1 MHNRDFEEF
10 WWQLQ
15 HRLRSAPAAPGG
27 AVEVPNWTVLKGYL
41 GDTMQVVA
49 VRGETIELVSPN
61 ARNLVV
67 VQKAHF
73 RAVWE
78 IWSLYT
84 DGQVSRGEI
93 DAMTH
98 YSKYIISILH
108 WMDTKS
114 E

>member
-1 MHNRDFEEF
+1 MHDRSFEEF
-10 WWQLQ
+10 WWHLQ
-15 HRLRSAPAAPGG
+15 HRLRSVQGGPGG
-27 AVEVPNWTVLKGYL
+27 GVEIRNWTVLKGYL
-41 GDTMQVVA
+41 GDTMKVVA
-49 VRGETIELVSPN
+49 VRGETIEVVAPN
-61 ARNLVV
+61 AKNLVV

-84 DGQVSRGEI
+84 DGQVRRAEI

-108 WMDTKS
+108 WLEEEES
-114 E
+114 